1 MTTTNANA
9 ITLAEAL
16 AVATD
21 YGRKEGAAGNLK
33 HEMAI
38 KLAELSSAGA
48 IDPAKT
54 SDDIEAWHDAY
65 LQGKRGASYKPEDE
79 NKNSRAK
86 AMSQWRALARCGVH
100 PSTEGVRV
108 LEDALRLS
116 KDMTTGRSVYQGL
129 VDVAVKQNESEA
141 AFTEDDITKVLTPKT
156 DEAEAKT
163 EAEMIEAALT
173 SLGKIRDGAE
183 ATDKTP
189 ARPAYVSPELQVAIA
204 ALEKRLAEITP
215 AKDVQLAA
223 LLTAG
228 VPRSKALKALGMKRA
243 A

>member
-1 MTTTNANA
+1 MTTTNA

-16 AVATD
+16 AVAAD

-48 IDPAKT
+48 INPAKT
-54 SDDIEAWHDAY
+54 STDIEAWHDAY
-65 LQGKRGASYKPEDE
+65 LTGKRGASYKPEDE

-86 AMSQWRALARCGVH
+86 AMSQWRALSRCGVH
-100 PSTEGVRV
+100 ASTEGVRV
-108 LEDALRLS
+108 LEDTLRLCR
-116 KDMTTGRSVYQGL
+116 DMTTGRSVFQGL
-129 VDVAVKQNESEA
+129 VDVAVKQNESVDTA
-141 AFTEDDITKVLTPKT
+141 LTEDDITRVLTPKT
-156 DEAEAKT
+156 DGTEAKT
-163 EAEMIEAALT
+163 EAEMLEAAIT
-173 SLGKIRDGAE
+173 ALGKIRDGAE

-189 ARPAYVSPELQVAIA
+189 ARAPYVSPELTVAIA

-215 AKDVQLAA
+215 PKAVQLAA

-228 VPRSKALKALGMKRA
+228 VPRSKALKALGMKIA